1 MLLLVHVVLSTSN
14 FVFLEGWGVLVA
26 EYGRD
31 LCVVFHGCVWCCLI
45 VSRNER
51 MFKQCIRH
59 GYGVSMV
66 VVPGR
71 LVLLGRGK
79 AEIDKDECGVD
90 SIDYGIIEIQC

>member
-31 LCVVFHGCVWCCLI
+31 LCATMLWSVWLA
-45 VSRNER
+45 RNER